1 MFLDELSHCKI
12 WIQTTSCA
20 VIIQLASWESLC
32 TSSFVRRNVSQNPQF
47 DLWVYCGQNADIHS
61 TVRAR
66 MFRGHGTDVL
76 RSGHRRSVHWY
87 LQCIPQILT
96 GLYTLLVMCAK
107 VQVFH
112 FHFSLWWFSGSAT
125 YAVFLYKLVQIGTYV
140 LQLAL
145 CGGGGVWFCMTSYI
159 SKRYGRWVCSC
170 DIAHEGWHPLPGIW
184 WLSMYTSDVNYVRMD
199 LHDLTHMVMFHVH
212 CEVH

>member
-47 DLWVYCGQNADIHS
+47 DLWVYCGQNADIRS

-66 MFRGHGTDVL
+66 MFRVHGTDVL
-76 RSGHRRSVHWY
+76 RSGHRRSIHWY

-159 SKRYGRWVCSC
+159 SKRYEGGSVPVILHMKGDIPNMVFDDSVC
-170 DIAHEGWHPLPGIW
+170 ILVMLIMWEWTYMIW
-184 WLSMYTSDVNYVRMD
+184 
-199 LHDLTHMVMFHVH
+199 LTW
-212 CEVH
+212 